1 MRISVVLIVLSCSA
15 LFGQSTSTFG
25 VLSKAEKEFARF
37 DKDTTANAVYLFEK
51 GENFFQERG
60 RYIRLITRYHAK
72 VKILKKEGFDQ
83 ATIEI
88 PYYHNDDLTEKVLK
102 IVALTHNGIVKDYV
116 KKSQV
121 YDVDLSERW
130 SAKKFTF
137 PKISVG
143 SILEYTYEVE
153 SPFFFNLSGWK
164 FQAEIPK
171 VYTEYNA
178 KIPGNW
184 VYNRT
189 LIGSIKLDFNDA
201 KVEKN
206 CFSVSWVSDEASCE
220 VLKYAM
226 RDVPA
231 FKESEEFMLS
241 SSNYRSN
248 LEFQLSQYTTFKGA
262 KRKFTKTWKDVD
274 EEFRTEK
281 NIGLQLRKK
290 NFFEKNVPGKLLT
303 QGTPMERAKNIYSFV
318 QNHYTW
324 NKKYRL
330 WRDNKVKKAFE
341 EGKGSIAEINITLI
355 NLLNAAGIETKM
367 MMSSTRNHG
376 LPKKAHPVISDFN
389 YILAKATIEGQD
401 YLLDATDKFVPFG
414 MLPYRCLN
422 YYGRVMDFNSES
434 YWQNI
439 VPEVDNK
446 RVIRAQI
453 SYDLENG
460 IAKGGINDI
469 STGYE
474 SIHQR
479 RKLSEIGEDAYVS
492 EAESNFEDDIFIT
505 DHVINEQNSNE
516 KRLIQQ
522 FKFELEDIF
531 KEQEIFID
539 PFLIKFFDENPFKS
553 EERNY
558 PVDFGYPRK
567 YEFALSMAVPEGY
580 KVKSL
585 PEKVGLQLPGEAGLL
600 KLNSS
605 EEFGRISVSF
615 EFWINATQI
624 SSKAYEL
631 IKTFFGKAV
640 EIQNQSYI
648 VLERV

>member
-1 MRISVVLIVLSCSA
+1 MRISVVLILLSCTA
-15 LFGQSTSTFG
+15 MFGQSTSTFG
-25 VLSKAEKEFARF
+25 VLSIAEKEFARF

-88 PYYHNDDLTEKVLK
+88 PYYHNDDLTEKVGK

-116 KKSQV
+116 KKAQV

-164 FQAEIPK
+164 FQADIPK

-184 VYNRT
+184 VYNRS
-189 LIGSIKLDFNDA
+189 LIGSLELDFNDA
-201 KVEKN
+201 KLEKN
-206 CFSVSWVSDEASCE
+206 CFSVSWVPNEASCE

-231 FKESEEFMLS
+231 FKESEAFMLS
-241 SSNYRSN
+241 SRNYRSN
-248 LEFQLSQYTTFKGA
+248 LEFELSQYTTFKGA
-262 KRKFTKTWKDVD
+262 RRKFTKTWKDVD

-281 NIGLQLRKK
+281 NIGQQLRKK
-290 NFFEKNVPGKLLT
+290 NFFEKNVPVELLT
-303 QGTPMERAKNIYSFV
+303 QGTLMERAKNIYSFV

-376 LPKKAHPVISDFN
+376 LPKKTHPVISDFN
-389 YILAKATIEGQD
+389 YILAKATIDGKD

-422 YYGRVMDFNSES
+422 YYGRVMDFDSES

-460 IAKGGINDI
+460 IAKGGFNDI

-474 SIHQR
+474 SIRQR
-479 RKLSEIGEDAYVS
+479 KKLSEMGEDTYVS
-492 EAESNFEDDIFIT
+492 EAEGNFEDDIFIT

-531 KEQEIFID
+531 KEQEIFVN
-539 PFLIKFFDENPFKS
+539 PFLIRFFDENPFKA

-585 PEKVGLQLPGEAGLL
+585 PEKMGLQLPGEAGLL
-600 KLNSS
+600 KLDSS
-605 EEFGRISVSF
+605 EEFGRVSVSF
-615 EFWINATQI
+615 EFSVNATQI
-624 SSKAYEL
+624 NSKAYEL